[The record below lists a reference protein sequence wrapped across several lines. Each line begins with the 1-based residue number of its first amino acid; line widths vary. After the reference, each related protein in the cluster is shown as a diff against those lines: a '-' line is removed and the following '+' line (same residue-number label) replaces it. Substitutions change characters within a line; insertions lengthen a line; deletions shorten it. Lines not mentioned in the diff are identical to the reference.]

1 MGDVIHRR
9 VGYGFVWFHLKIIP
23 LAPNR
28 SGSACEKAQTLQREL
43 DVIDASIGVGPRGS
57 GRCSKMWT
65 IVCKTTKH
73 FYRFSLS
80 FLVEVVR
87 KW

>member
-28 SGSACEKAQTLQREL
+28 SGSACEKAQTRQREL
-43 DVIDASIGVGPRGS
+43 DVIEASVVLAREGQAVGVNCGQLYAKLQSIFEQIR
-57 GRCSKMWT
+57 
-65 IVCKTTKH
+65 
-73 FYRFSLS
+73 
-80 FLVEVVR
+80 
-87 KW
+87 